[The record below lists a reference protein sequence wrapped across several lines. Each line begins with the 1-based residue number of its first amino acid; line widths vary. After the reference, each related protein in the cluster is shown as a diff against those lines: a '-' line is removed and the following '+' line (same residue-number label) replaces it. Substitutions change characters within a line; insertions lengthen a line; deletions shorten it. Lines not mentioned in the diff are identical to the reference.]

1 MSNLYYYRS
10 RENQNPGRVVEADV
24 CILGG
29 TSVGVITAVQL
40 KKLGHSVAIAEF
52 GLHLGGL
59 SSGGL
64 GATDIGN
71 KQVVGGL
78 ARQFYKDLGT
88 HYGQEIAWLFEPS
101 VAEEIFNRY
110 VRENNIPVYFEQH
123 LATVKKDGNRIVE
136 MTMEDGTIYRG
147 KIFIDASYEGDLLAK
162 AGVSFHVG
170 RESNSTYGETY
181 NGVHF
186 GHPNHQFNRFVDP
199 YKIAGDPSSDLCWGL
214 SKDAPGHQ
222 GAGDHRVQ
230 AYNFR
235 VCLTDRDDNRLPFPC
250 PENYDPERFVLLAR
264 YLATGV
270 WDALALTVQMPNG
283 KTDTNNHGGFSSD
296 NIGRNYE
303 WPTGNYATRELIFQ
317 DHVNYNQGMLYFLA
331 NDPSV
336 PKSIREYVSVWGL
349 PKDEFVKTGGWT
361 HQLYIREARRMI
373 SDYVMTEHNVVCRET
388 VDDAI
393 GLAAYGM
400 DSHSCQRV
408 MLGGRAVNEGNVE
421 IHGFRPYPISYRSI
435 RPRENECANLLV
447 PWCLSASHIAF
458 GSIRME
464 PIGMVMGQS
473 AAFAA
478 ALALKDSCPVQ
489 RIPIDVLQKQLR
501 AAGQAIDE
509 APPTT
514 TFWPIHPIP
523 PSTYKN

>member
-10 RENQNPGRVVEADV
+10 RENQNPGRLVEADV

-29 TSVGVITAVQL
+29 TSVGVIAAVQL

-71 KQVVGGL
+71 KHVVGGL
-78 ARQFYKDLGT
+78 ARQFYRDLGA

-101 VAEEIFNRY
+101 VAEETFNRY
-110 VRENNIPVYFEQH
+110 VKENDILVYFEQH
-123 LATVKKDGNRIVE
+123 LASVKKDGNRIVE
-136 MTMEDGTIYRG
+136 MTMEDGTTYRG

-170 RESNSTYGETY
+170 RESNSTYNETY

-186 GHPNHQFNRFVDP
+186 GHPNHQFSRFVDP
-199 YKIAGDPSSDLCWGL
+199 YKIAGNASSGLCWGI
-214 SKDAPGHQ
+214 SSDAPGHQ
-222 GAGDHRVQ
+222 GDGDHRVQ

-235 VCLTDRDDNRLPFPC
+235 VCLTDRADNRVPFPC
-250 PENYDPERFVLLAR
+250 PEGYDPERYVLLAR
-264 YLATGV
+264 YIATGM
-270 WDALALTVQMPNG
+270 WDALSLTVQMPNG

-303 WPTGNYATRELIFQ
+303 WPSGNYATRELIFQ

-331 NDPSV
+331 NDNSLHPT
-336 PKSIREYVSVWGL
+336 IRDVMAPWGL

-361 HQLYIREARRMI
+361 HQLYVREGRRMI
-373 SDYVMTEHNVVCRET
+373 SDYVMTEHNVVCREK

-400 DSHSCQRV
+400 DSHCCQRV
-408 MLGGRAVNEGNVE
+408 VLGGRVVNEGNVE

-478 ALALKDSCPVQ
+478 ALALKNSSPVQ
-489 RIPIDVLQKQLR
+489 RIDVKELQKQLR
-501 AAGQAIDE
+501 AAGQQIDE
-509 APPTT
+509 EPPIKA
-514 TFWPIHPIP
+514 FWPVRPIP